1 MTIISSQ
8 WGSQK
13 LLHGLFCHE
22 LTAYL
27 SVFDLFLTRL
37 ILAILWKGRKP
48 EIFKSHNSLKL
59 SFVNIWNLHSNF
71 AFKFCWMR
79 IFPWTKLSLHSSS
92 MWDELGWLNWFWQF
106 LKSFIPWINGFSYK
120 YEWTSSLFE
129 GRPFFCMGLI
139 FRELCRFL
147 LMFLIGF
154 TSLSV
159 ILLFPLSITFFI
171 FMHGFWFY
179 FI

>member
-13 LLHGLFCHE
+13 VLHGLFCHE

-27 SVFDLFLTRL
+27 SVFDLFLTRW

-59 SFVNIWNLHSNF
+59 SFANIWNLHSNF
-71 AFKFCWMR
+71 TFKFCWMR

-106 LKSFIPWINGFSYK
+106 LKSFIPNGFSYK